1 MELRDL
7 LVVDAESLSAA
18 QAKQV
23 ARDVID
29 ALSRGVPAEDQA
41 QLRSL
46 LITAQEVATG
56 RKVGEIQDTV
66 REEVLRKIQ
75 DAEARGDKRTARYLA
90 ESMAKHDMAAVE
102 IEEHRIANPTQ
113 KFIDDEIA
121 ASEARQKTRQQQR
134 IDLRTQEL
142 LRVSGSKYG
151 YSPEKAREKA
161 TREVMGPPRY
171 EDDVNPEPA
180 KPDRQ
185 AIMDAHRNR
194 L

>member
-7 LVVDAESLSAA
+7 LVIDAESLSAA

-29 ALSRGVPAEDQA
+29 ALTKGVPAEDQS

-46 LITAQEVATG
+46 LITAQEIATG
-56 RKVGEIQDTV
+56 RKVGDDQDTI
-66 REEVLRKIQ
+66 RQEVLEKVQ
-75 DAEARGDKRTARYLA
+75 EAEARGDKRTARYLA
-90 ESMAKHDMAAVE
+90 ESMAEHDMAAVE
-102 IEEHRIANPTQ
+102 AEEHRIANPAQ
-113 KFIDDEIA
+113 KFIDDEIS

-151 YSPEKAREKA
+151 YSPEKARETA
-161 TREVMGPPRY
+161 TREVMVPSRY

-180 KPDRQ
+180 NPNRR
-185 AIMDAHRNR
+185 AILDAHRNR